1 MAGASEVTFV
11 FADLSGYTALT
22 EAHGNDGAAT
32 VIHRYMEM
40 ARDELRADARIVER
54 VGDEVVI
61 ATESAVTAVHVAV
74 SLRARVAREPR
85 FPALRIGIHCGEVIE
100 EDGHFIG
107 AALNVAAR
115 VTARAAAGQ
124 VVCTEAVVQAAPA
137 TAGLTYRPLGS
148 VRLRNLAK
156 PMALYEVCG
165 GEVESRVFIDPVCRM
180 QVTAESAVRVLSAG
194 DVRYY
199 FCSTTCADAFAAAPG
214 DFAESR

>member
-1 MAGASEVTFV
+1 MTATGEVTFV

-40 ARDELRADARIVER
+40 ARDVLSEDARIVER

-61 ATESAVTAVHVAV
+61 ATTSAVTAVRLAM
-74 SLRARVAREPR
+74 SLRARVEREPR
-85 FPALRIGIHCGEVIE
+85 FPALRIGIHRGDVIE

-137 TAGLTYRPLGS
+137 TADLAYRLLGR
-148 VRLRNLAK
+148 VRLRNVAK
-156 PMALYEVCG
+156 PVTLYEVRG
-165 GEVESRVFIDPVCRM
+165 
-180 QVTAESAVRVLSAG
+180 
-194 DVRYY
+194 
-199 FCSTTCADAFAAAPG
+199 
-214 DFAESR
+214 